1 MGWVG
6 LGWVGLGRRSNSNP
20 SYSPSSNWEQVL
32 AGNEFQL
39 GSQFE
44 RESELEGQG
53 AGQDKIRGRKPE
65 RGPETNA
72 SVEARFGV
80 QGETNTRI
88 ETPSW
93 KSEANSRGSRNKKA
107 VRPRTASVRIITRHA
122 DDQPGALRPT

>member
-1 MGWVG
+1 M
-6 LGWVGLGRRSNSNP
+6 GRRSNSNP

-53 AGQDKIRGRKPE
+53 AGQDKIRGQKPE

-107 VRPRTASVRIITRHA
+107 VRPRTASVRIITRRA